1 MRHTIHV
8 FCSCCAAVVLIL
20 FCLSAAGAELQTS
33 TTLRVATYNV
43 ENFFDRYDDPYIN
56 DMNQDNGTKPKK
68 WTELSALAR
77 VIKGV
82 NADVLALQEIE
93 NRGAL
98 EEFNRAYLG
107 DLGYRHVILV
117 EANNSHASE
126 YSRGIDVALLCRV
139 PVAAVTTYQNREF
152 PLRGDMKRFSRDL
165 LHVRLKPYGFPE
177 THIFVLHAP
186 SKLGER
192 RAYYRRLAEARE
204 SAKILT
210 EQFAG
215 DTNAFIIIAGD
226 FNDETDSRSLGI
238 FTSIPGVPLTRL
250 PALDSKGRSYT
261 WYGGEE
267 SPFPPNTF
275 DHLLVSRPVEKATV
289 GGQAHIWNDADA
301 AKASDHRPVYMTMR
315 GTVHPAVT
323 NAIRLRVPEPVRQ
336 AIEL

>member
-1 MRHTIHV
+1 MRNRIHMLHRRCV
-8 FCSCCAAVVLIL
+8 VAVLVL
-20 FCLSAAGAELQTS
+20 FCVSAYGATLQKY

-56 DMNQDNGTKPKK
+56 DLNKDNGTRPKK

-77 VIKGV
+77 VIKSV

-98 EEFNRAYLG
+98 EEFNRAYLS
-107 DLGYRHVILV
+107 DMGYRHVILV
-117 EANNSHASE
+117 EANNSHASD
-126 YSRGIDVALLCRV
+126 YSRGIDVAVLCRV
-139 PVAAVTTYQNREF
+139 PVAGVTTYQNREF
-152 PLRGDMKRFSRDL
+152 PLRGTMKRFSRDFL
-165 LHVRLKPYGFPE
+165 YIRLKPYGFPE
-177 THIFVLHAP
+177 THLFVLHAP

-192 RAYYRRLAEARE
+192 RAYYRRLAEAGE

-238 FTSIPGVPLTRL
+238 YTSIPGIPLTRL
-250 PALDSKGRSYT
+250 PALDSKGRAYT
-261 WYGGEE
+261 WYGGPE

-275 DHLLVSRPVEKATV
+275 DHVLVSRPVEKTII
-289 GGQAHIWNDADA
+289 GGCARIWNDTDA

-315 GTVHPAVT
+315 GILHPAAT
-323 NAIRLRVPEPVRQ
+323 NAIRLTLPQPDRQ
-336 AIEL
+336 AAQ

>member
-1 MRHTIHV
+1 MRNLIQL
-8 FCSCCAAVVLIL
+8 FCSSCAAAVFVLL
-20 FCLSAAGAELQTS
+20 CLPVNGAELQKY

-56 DMNQDNGTKPKK
+56 DMNKDNGTKPKK

-77 VIKGV
+77 VIKAV

-93 NRGAL
+93 NRGVL

-107 DLGYRHVILV
+107 DMGYRHVILV
-117 EANNSHASE
+117 EANNSHASDR
-126 YSRGIDVALLCRV
+126 SRGIDVALLCRV
-139 PVAAVTTYQNREF
+139 PVTAVTTYQNREF
-152 PLRGDMKRFSRDL
+152 PLRGDMKRFSRDF

-204 SAKILT
+204 SAEILT

-215 DTNAFIIIAGD
+215 DTNAFIIITGD
-226 FNDETDSRSLGI
+226 FNDETDSRSLGLY
-238 FTSIPGVPLTRL
+238 TSIPAVPLKRL
-250 PALDSKGRSYT
+250 PALDGKGRAYT
-261 WYGGEE
+261 WYGGKE

-275 DHLLVSRPVEKATV
+275 DHILVSRSAEKATV
-289 GGQAHIWNDADA
+289 GGRAHIWNDTDA

-315 GTVHPAVT
+315 GRLQSAVT
-323 NAIRLRVPEPVRQ
+323 NVIRSPLPQPVRQ
-336 AIEL
+336 ATE